1 MSLLNDM
8 LGGASAPG
16 GFDLNQL
23 TSHLGDG
30 GLEGI
35 VAKFQQG
42 GMGEVVQSWVG
53 TSGNLPISA
62 EQIQSV
68 LGSEQVAGLTKAMGI
83 DSSQL
88 AHALPGLIDRL
99 TPGGQLPQGGI
110 GDILGQVMGQGAG
123 KGGLGDMLGGL
134 FKA

>member
-8 LGGASAPG
+8 LGAASGPG
-16 GFDLNQL
+16 GFDIEKLAG
-23 TSHLGDG
+23 HLGDG

-53 TSGNLPISA
+53 TGGNLPISA
-62 EQIQSV
+62 DQIQAV

-88 AHALPGLIDRL
+88 AHALPGLIDHL
-99 TPGGQLPQGGI
+99 TLGGQLPQGGI
-110 GDILGQVMGQGAG
+110 GDILGQAMSS
-123 KGGLGDMLGGL
+123 GGLGNMLGGL

>member
-8 LGGASAPG
+8 LGAASGPG
-16 GFDLNQL
+16 GFDIEKLAG
-23 TSHLGDG
+23 HLGDG

-53 TSGNLPISA
+53 TGGNLPISA
-62 EQIQSV
+62 DQIQSV

-88 AHALPGLIDRL
+88 AHALPGLIDHL

-110 GDILGQVMGQGAG
+110 GDILGQAMNS
-123 KGGLGDMLGGL
+123 GGLGNMLGGL

>member
-1 MSLLNDM
+1 MSMLNDI
-8 LGGASAPG
+8 LGAASGPG
-16 GFDLNQL
+16 GLDLEKL
-23 TSHLGDG
+23 SGHLGDG

-35 VAKFQQG
+35 VAKFQEG

-53 TSGNLPISA
+53 TGGNLPISS
-62 EQIQSV
+62 EQIVAV
-68 LGSEQVAGLTKAMGI
+68 LGSTQVQNLTHAMGV

-88 AHALPGLIDRL
+88 AQALPGLIDHL

-110 GDILGQVMGQGAG
+110 SDILGQAMG

-134 FKA
+134 LKA

>member
-8 LGGASAPG
+8 LGGASGPG
-16 GFDLNQL
+16 GLDNTQL
-23 TSHLGDG
+23 ASHLGEG

-53 TSGNLPISA
+53 TGGNLPISA
-62 EQIQSV
+62 DQIQSV

-88 AHALPGLIDRL
+88 AHALPGLIDHL

-110 GDILGQVMGQGAG
+110 GDILGQAMNN
-123 KGGLGDMLGGL
+123 GGLGNMLGGL

>member
-8 LGGASAPG
+8 LGGASGPG
-16 GFDLNQL
+16 GLDINQL
-23 TSHLGDG
+23 ASHLGDG
-30 GLEGI
+30 GLEGL

-42 GMGEVVQSWVG
+42 GMGEIVQSWIG
-53 TSGNLPISA
+53 TGGNLPISA
-62 EQIQSV
+62 DQIQSV

-88 AHALPGLIDRL
+88 AHALPGLIDHL

-110 GDILGQVMGQGAG
+110 GDILGQAMNN
-123 KGGLGDMLGGL
+123 GGLGNMLGGL

>member
-16 GFDLNQL
+16 GLDLDQL
-23 TSHLGDG
+23 ASHLGNG

-42 GMGEVVQSWVG
+42 GMTEIVQSWIG
-53 TSGNLPISA
+53 TGGNLPISS
-62 EQIQSV
+62 EQITAV
-68 LGSEQVAGLTKAMGI
+68 LGSEQVQSLTHALGI

-88 AHALPGLIDRL
+88 AHALPGLIDHL

-110 GDILGQVMGQGAG
+110 GDILGQAMG
-123 KGGLGDMLGGL
+123 KGGFGDILGGL
-134 FKA
+134 LKA

>member
-8 LGGASAPG
+8 LGAASGPG
-16 GFDLNQL
+16 GFDIEKLAG
-23 TSHLGDG
+23 HLGEG

-53 TSGNLPISA
+53 TGGNLPISA
-62 EQIQSV
+62 DQIQSV

-88 AHALPGLIDRL
+88 AHALPGLIDHL

-110 GDILGQVMGQGAG
+110 GDILGQAMNS
-123 KGGLGDMLGGL
+123 GGLGNMLGGL

>member
-8 LGGASAPG
+8 LGAASGPG
-16 GFDLNQL
+16 GLDINQL
-23 TSHLGDG
+23 ASHLGDG
-30 GLEGI
+30 GLEGL

-53 TSGNLPISA
+53 TGGNLPISA
-62 EQIQSV
+62 DQIQAV

-88 AHALPGLIDRL
+88 AHALPGLIDHL

-110 GDILGQVMGQGAG
+110 GDILGQAMSS
-123 KGGLGDMLGGL
+123 GGLGNMLGGL

>member
-8 LGGASAPG
+8 LGAASGPG
-16 GFDLNQL
+16 GFDIEKLAG
-23 TSHLGDG
+23 HLGEG

-53 TSGNLPISA
+53 TGGNLPISA
-62 EQIQSV
+62 DQIQSV

-88 AHALPGLIDRL
+88 AHALPGLIDHL

-110 GDILGQVMGQGAG
+110 GDILGQAMNN
-123 KGGLGDMLGGL
+123 GGLGNMLGGL

>member
-16 GFDLNQL
+16 GFDIEKLAG
-23 TSHLGDG
+23 HLGDG

-53 TSGNLPISA
+53 TGGNLPISA
-62 EQIQSV
+62 DQIQSV

-88 AHALPGLIDRL
+88 AHALPGLIDHL

-110 GDILGQVMGQGAG
+110 GDILGQAMNS
-123 KGGLGDMLGGL
+123 GGLGNMLGGL

>member
-16 GFDLNQL
+16 GLDLDQL
-23 TSHLGDG
+23 ASHLGNG

-42 GMGEVVQSWVG
+42 GMTEIVQSWIG
-53 TSGNLPISA
+53 TGGNLPISS
-62 EQIQSV
+62 EQITAV
-68 LGSEQVAGLTKAMGI
+68 LGSEQVQSLTHALGI

-88 AHALPGLIDRL
+88 AHALPGLIDHL

-110 GDILGQVMGQGAG
+110 GDILGQTMG
-123 KGGLGDMLGGL
+123 KGGFGDILGGL
-134 FKA
+134 LKA

>member
-1 MSLLNDM
+1 MSLLNDL

-16 GFDLNQL
+16 GLDLDQL
-23 TSHLGDG
+23 ASHLGNG

-42 GMGEVVQSWVG
+42 GMTEIVQSWIG
-53 TSGNLPISA
+53 TGGNLPISS
-62 EQIQSV
+62 EQITAV
-68 LGSEQVAGLTKAMGI
+68 LGSEQVQSLTHALGI

-88 AHALPGLIDRL
+88 AHALPGLIDHL
-99 TPGGQLPQGGI
+99 TPGGQLPQGNLV
-110 GDILGQVMGQGAG
+110 DTMLQAARQGGFGEAV
-123 KGGLGDMLGGL
+123 GGL

>member
-8 LGGASAPG
+8 LGGVSGPG
-16 GFDLNQL
+16 GLDINQL
-23 TSHLGDG
+23 ASHLGDG

-42 GMGEVVQSWVG
+42 GMGEIVQSWVG
-53 TSGNLPISA
+53 TGGNLPISA
-62 EQIQSV
+62 DQIHAI

-88 AHALPGLIDRL
+88 AHALPGLIDQL

-110 GDILGQVMGQGAG
+110 GDILGQITG
-123 KGGLGDMLGGL
+123 KGGFGDALGGL

>member
-8 LGGASAPG
+8 LGGASGPG
-16 GFDLNQL
+16 GLDINQL
-23 TSHLGDG
+23 ASHLGDG

-53 TSGNLPISA
+53 TGGNLPISA
-62 EQIQSV
+62 EQIHAI

-83 DSSQL
+83 DNSQL
-88 AHALPGLIDRL
+88 AHALPGLIDQL

-123 KGGLGDMLGGL
+123 KGGLGDILGGL
-134 FKA
+134 LKA

>member
-8 LGGASAPG
+8 LGAASGPG
-16 GFDLNQL
+16 GFDIEKLA
-23 TSHLGDG
+23 SHLGEG

-53 TSGNLPISA
+53 TGSNLPISA
-62 EQIQSV
+62 DQIQSV

-88 AHALPGLIDRL
+88 AHALPGLIDHL
-99 TPGGQLPQGGI
+99 TPGGQMPQGGI
-110 GDILGQVMGQGAG
+110 GDILGQAMG
-123 KGGLGDMLGGL
+123 KGGFGDIIGGL
-134 FKA
+134 LKA

>member
-1 MSLLNDM
+1 M
-8 LGGASAPG
+8 LGAASGPG
-16 GFDLNQL
+16 GFDIEKLAG
-23 TSHLGDG
+23 HLGDG

-53 TSGNLPISA
+53 TGGNLPISA
-62 EQIQSV
+62 DQIQSV

-88 AHALPGLIDRL
+88 AHALPGLIDHL

-110 GDILGQVMGQGAG
+110 GDILGQAMNS
-123 KGGLGDMLGGL
+123 GGLGNMLGGL